1 MNKKIILVL
10 SLVIVAML
18 SLSSCELIVKD
29 PEVDKKTVIVELGD
43 ENITKEEVNNTIEQI
58 KFYYQN
64 QYGNSVDLNT
74 PEYKENIQNSAINSL
89 IAEKVIDKKI
99 KELGFDILSDEELD
113 NIKKE
118 CEKDYQ
124 SYLDGI
130 KSIYFAD
137 SDLKGDELDKAIEA
151 KADEFGYNSIEDSID
166 IKSKSKK
173 LENLKND
180 LIKDVTVSD
189 EEIKSDYD
197 SKVTQ
202 SRINVENKPELYSSY
217 VLGGSPVYYAP
228 AGYRN
233 IKQIL
238 VKFTDEDMKNINSLK
253 SDINEKENQISTV
266 KKSIEEETNT
276 AKENQDKEENNT
288 NRIDALNSSLK
299 QYESDLNELNNKLDE
314 SKDKAYK
321 NIQNKVDK
329 VLAALSNDSNT
340 FDKVFEE
347 YNEDPRMNQEPFKT
361 IGYPMSASSTIYDS
375 SIKDVAMNLKNVGDV
390 SDIVKGDSGYYI
402 LKYQSDVK
410 EGPVDFDSVKDSIKK
425 SILDQKQNDAYNN
438 QIQKWID
445 ESNAKIH
452 ADRMK

>member
-1 MNKKIILVL
+1 MNKKIIVVL
-10 SLVIVAML
+10 SLVIVAMI
-18 SLSSCELIVKD
+18 SLSSCDLIVKD
-29 PEVDKKTVIVELGD
+29 PEIDKKTVIVELGD

-64 QYGNSVDLNT
+64 QYGNSVDLNS

-113 NIKKE
+113 IIKKE
-118 CEKDYQ
+118 CEKNYQ
-124 SYLDGI
+124 NYLDGI
-130 KSIYFAD
+130 KNVYFAD
-137 SDLKGDELDKAIEA
+137 SELKGDELNKAIKA
-151 KADEFGYNSIEDSID
+151 KADELGYNSIEDSVE

-202 SRINVENKPELYSSY
+202 SRVNVENKPELYSNY
-217 VLGGSPVYYAP
+217 VLNGNAVYYAP

-253 SDINEKENQISTV
+253 SEIKEKENQISTV
-266 KKSIEEETNT
+266 KKSIEEETNNSKEDQDK
-276 AKENQDKEENNT
+276 KENDT
-288 NRIDALNSSLK
+288 NRVDALNSSLK
-299 QYESDLNELNNKLDE
+299 QYESDLAELNNKLDE

-329 VLAALSNDSNT
+329 VLAALSNDANK

-347 YNEDPRMNQEPFKT
+347 NNEDPRMNQEPFKT
-361 IGYPMSASSTIYDS
+361 TGYPMSASSTIYDS
-375 SIKDVAMNLKNVGDV
+375 TIKDAAMNLKNVGDV
-390 SDIVKGDSGYYI
+390 SDIVKGDLGYYI

-410 EGPVDFDSVKDSIKK
+410 EGPVDFDSIKDSIKK
-425 SILDQKQNDAYNN
+425 SILEQKQNDAYNN
-438 QIQKWID
+438 QIQKWIE

-452 ADRMK
+452 TDRMK

>member
-1 MNKKIILVL
+1 MNKKIIVVL
-10 SLVIVAML
+10 SLVIVAMI
-18 SLSSCELIVKD
+18 SLSSCDLIVKD

-43 ENITKEEVNNTIEQI
+43 ENITKEEINNTIEQI

-64 QYGNSVDLNT
+64 QYGNSVDLNS

-99 KELGFDILSDEELD
+99 KELGFDILSDEEQD
-113 NIKKE
+113 IIKKE
-118 CEKDYQ
+118 CEKNYQ
-124 SYLDGI
+124 NYLDGI
-130 KSIYFAD
+130 KNVYFAD
-137 SDLKGDELDKAIEA
+137 SELKGEELNKAIKA
-151 KADEFGYNSIEDSID
+151 KADELGYNGIENSVE

-202 SRINVENKPELYSSY
+202 SRVNVENKPELYSNY
-217 VLGGSPVYYAP
+217 VLNGNAVYYAP

-253 SDINEKENQISTV
+253 SEIKEKENQISTV
-266 KKSIEEETNT
+266 KKSIEEETNNSKEDQDK
-276 AKENQDKEENNT
+276 KENDT
-288 NRIDALNSSLK
+288 NRVDALNSSLK
-299 QYESDLNELNNKLDE
+299 QYESDLAELNNKLDE

-329 VLAALSNDSNT
+329 VLAALSNDASK

-347 YNEDPRMNQEPFKT
+347 NNEDPRMNQEPFKT
-361 IGYPMSASSTIYDS
+361 NGYPMSASSTIYES
-375 SIKDVAMNLKNVGDV
+375 SIKDAAMNLKNVGDV
-390 SDIVKGDSGYYI
+390 SDIVKGDLGYYI

-425 SILDQKQNDAYNN
+425 SILEQKQNDAYNN
-438 QIQKWID
+438 QIQKWIE

-452 ADRMK
+452 TDRMK